1 MPQLPLP
8 SNIGKRRTLTDIDGT
23 KQHFTVLAEVTQVQS
38 DYPDKAIYLQHIRFE
53 KDGRLELRLGY
64 YIIGKKPKMAGKWVW
79 GQYATMMPQ
88 EDFQAIIEKAE
99 KEGWLS
105 RKNGGRK

>member
-1 MPQLPLP
+1 MAQPPLP
-8 SNIGKRRTLTDIDGT
+8 SNTGKRRSITDIDG
-23 KQHFTVLAEVTQVQS
+23 KQQHFTVLGEVTQVQS
-38 DYPDKAIYLQHIRFE
+38 DYPDKVIYLQRIQFE
-53 KDGRLELRLGY
+53 KDGRMELRLAY

-99 KEGWLS
+99 RKGWLS
-105 RKNGGRK
+105 RKNGRGE